1 MSVEIIK
8 TLCVSIN
15 NAERPITSIDVELSN
30 KASRRRNGLCG
41 PGRHSPDRK
50 SDSNACKAAQHIFH
64 HRVYRLCLTG
74 GSAATSAPMH
84 PESVSNLR
92 WFNQCHS
99 GLQVGA

>member
-1 MSVEIIK
+1 MK
-8 TLCVSIN
+8 TLFVSIN
-15 NAERPITSIDVELSN
+15 NAEKQITSIDVELSN

-41 PGRHSPDRK
+41 PGRHNPDRK
-50 SDSNACKAAQHIFH
+50 SDSNARKTTQHVLP
-64 HRVYRLCLTG
+64 HRVYRLGPTR

-84 PESVSNLR
+84 PESLSNFR